1 MVVGIPIDI
10 RKQLSFSADSSL
22 GNFASAIT
30 IAYKYNP
37 KKDFWQNAIHIKKK
51 IKTKMDSTRA
61 QWLILN
67 AYASMN
73 PLLIDAMYFAAY
85 GECDDKVAKKV
96 ASMFSIDNPS
106 STAVSNL
113 GRLNFDTQIGSYS
126 IRDLVFFAPK
136 APGSYIVLGVATLN
150 GTMQIGY
157 SYDRK
162 IISSEIVNDLKS
174 NMLALLLR
182 PK

>member
-1 MVVGIPIDI
+1 
-10 RKQLSFSADSSL
+10 
-22 GNFASAIT
+22 
-30 IAYKYNP
+30 
-37 KKDFWQNAIHIKKK
+37 
-51 IKTKMDSTRA
+51 
-61 QWLILN
+61 
-67 AYASMN
+67 MN

-174 NMLALLLR
+174 NMLALLLK

>member
-1 MVVGIPIDI
+1 
-10 RKQLSFSADSSL
+10 
-22 GNFASAIT
+22 
-30 IAYKYNP
+30 
-37 KKDFWQNAIHIKKK
+37 
-51 IKTKMDSTRA
+51 MDSTRA

-73 PLLIDAMYFAAY
+73 PLLIDAMYFATY
-85 GECDDKVAKKV
+85 GECDDKTAKKL
-96 ASMFSIDNPS
+96 ASIFSIDNPS
-106 STAVSNL
+106 STAISNL
-113 GRLNFDTQIGSYS
+113 GRLNFNTQVGSYG

-136 APGSYIVLGVATLN
+136 APGSYIVLGIATLDD
-150 GTMQIGY
+150 TMQIGY

>member
-1 MVVGIPIDI
+1 
-10 RKQLSFSADSSL
+10 
-22 GNFASAIT
+22 
-30 IAYKYNP
+30 
-37 KKDFWQNAIHIKKK
+37 
-51 IKTKMDSTRA
+51 MDSTRA

-73 PLLIDAMYFAAY
+73 PLLIDAMYFATY
-85 GECDDKVAKKV
+85 GECDDKTAKKL
-96 ASMFSIDNPS
+96 ASIFSIDNPS
-106 STAVSNL
+106 STAISNL
-113 GRLNFDTQIGSYS
+113 GRLNFNTQVGSYG

-136 APGSYIVLGVATLN
+136 APGSYIVLGIATLDD
-150 GTMQIGY
+150 TMQIGF
-157 SYDRK
+157 SFDRK

>member
-1 MVVGIPIDI
+1 
-10 RKQLSFSADSSL
+10 
-22 GNFASAIT
+22 
-30 IAYKYNP
+30 
-37 KKDFWQNAIHIKKK
+37 
-51 IKTKMDSTRA
+51 
-61 QWLILN
+61 
-67 AYASMN
+67 
-73 PLLIDAMYFAAY
+73 
-85 GECDDKVAKKV
+85 
-96 ASMFSIDNPS
+96 MFSIDNPS

-150 GTMQIGY
+150 DTMQIGY